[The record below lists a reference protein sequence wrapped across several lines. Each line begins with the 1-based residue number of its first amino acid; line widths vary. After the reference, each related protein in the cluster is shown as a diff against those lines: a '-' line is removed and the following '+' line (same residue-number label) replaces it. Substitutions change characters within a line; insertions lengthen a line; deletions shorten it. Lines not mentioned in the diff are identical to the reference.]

1 MCACLCPY
9 SIPLFKYPHFR
20 IVFLGPSMTLLFRD
34 RPKSHFGLSETQV
47 APEISWLISF
57 SLWGPQASHFAVRH
71 LITCT
76 CFDPEPQR
84 IPAQSA
90 VNGLNILRQERCRRL
105 NMAIK
110 NPLTTAV
117 CTTCYPEISEKCI
130 WQHGYSLLPP
140 NLLRHLIFSSGSHEN
155 VAKMQQNGDSLA
167 YHSLTLVI
175 VQKPDKMVTNVR
187 TIFW

>member
-110 NPLTTAV
+110 KPIDHCCLYNMLSRNFGKMHMAT
-117 CTTCYPEISEKCI
+117 
-130 WQHGYSLLPP
+130 WLF
-140 NLLRHLIFSSGSHEN
+140 LITPQF
-155 VAKMQQNGDSLA
+155 A
-167 YHSLTLVI
+167 
-175 VQKPDKMVTNVR
+175 
-187 TIFW
+187 

>member
-110 NPLTTAV
+110 KTHWPLLFVQDVIPKFRKNAYGNMV
-117 CTTCYPEISEKCI
+117 IPYYPPICLDTSYSHLVPMKMSPKCNRMVI
-130 WQHGYSLLPP
+130 HW
-140 NLLRHLIFSSGSHEN
+140 
-155 VAKMQQNGDSLA
+155 
-167 YHSLTLVI
+167 LTI
-175 VQKPDKMVTNVR
+175 H
-187 TIFW
+187 